1 MTVYFFA
8 KGDKNA
14 GSSRLRAFYVA
25 EYLEK
30 IGVKTVVYNISNIN
44 VSNSG
49 GVLLKKI
56 RSFVEYLKILRK
68 IKKEDVIFLQR
79 TLYNKYFIVL
89 IIAYKIIWRRKM
101 IFDFD
106 DALYLHHPIATKFLS
121 KASDA
126 VVVAYHYSSQEWAKK
141 YNKNVFMVPTSIPFE
156 IYSKRLKDYSQVGV
170 PWTIGWIGNGR
181 DHFCNLE
188 ILGDVFKRLKNDGF
202 NFKFRVVGAMN
213 HKPLYDFFQ
222 NILGSNAEFVDA
234 LEWSNPEKVI
244 EEILKFDISVV
255 PLIFTEWNRGKY
267 SLKAIESM
275 SLGIPTVLSST
286 EGAKDLIKDGE
297 NGFLVNDKNDWFDA
311 LKNIMQSNL
320 DFYKKIG
327 LNGRVA
333 VSENYSLE
341 SNVIK
346 IKNII
351 ENL

>member
-1 MTVYFFA
+1 MIVYFFA
-8 KGDKNA
+8 KSDMNA
-14 GSSRLRAFYVA
+14 GSSRLRAYCVA

-30 IGVKTVVYNISNIN
+30 MGVKTIVYNISSIV
-44 VSNSG
+44 VSSSG
-49 GVLLKKI
+49 GVLFKKI
-56 RSFVEYLKILRK
+56 KSFIEYFKILRK

-89 IIAYKIIWRRKM
+89 IVMYKVIWRRKM

-106 DALYLHHPIATKFLS
+106 DALYLQYPIATKLLS

-126 VVVAYHYSSQEWAKK
+126 VIVAYHYSSQEWAKK

-156 IYSKRLKDYSQVGV
+156 VYSRRLKDYSKISDT
-170 PWTIGWIGNGR
+170 WIIGWIGNGR
-181 DHFCNLE
+181 DHFENLE
-188 ILGDVFKRLKNDGF
+188 ILGDVFTRLKNNGF
-202 NFKFRVVGAMN
+202 KFKFRVVGAMN

-222 NILGSNAEFVDA
+222 DILGSSAEFIDT
-234 LEWSNPEKVI
+234 LEWGNPNKVI

-275 SLGIPTVLSST
+275 ALGIPTIISST
-286 EGAKDLIKDGE
+286 EGAKDLIKEGE
-297 NGFLVNDKNDWFDA
+297 SGFLAYNKNDWFN
-311 LKNIMQSNL
+311 KIKQVMQGDLS
-320 DFYKKIG
+320 FYSRIG
-327 LNGRVA
+327 LNGRNA
-333 VSENYSLE
+333 VLKGYSLE
-341 SNVIK
+341 VNVIK